1 MGERPGRVVS
11 LVSILIDLTLQVPA
25 LPPRGG
31 DVLATQARRSV
42 GAGFNLAC
50 AAARQGAE
58 CHYGAP
64 HGTGPNGDLVRAAL
78 ARERVAAALPPS
90 TEGDTGFCIALTEP
104 GMEHTYVT
112 LPGVEARQRL
122 EDLNRLA
129 TRSGDLIA
137 VSGYDLIYPRSGPAL
152 EQWISAAPPG
162 RLALDPGPL
171 ILDIPEH
178 RLDHVLP
185 HLSLLTMNQRE
196 ARLLCG
202 RDDLRGPALLE
213 ATRHHLCLE
222 AHVLLV
228 VREGHQGCVAA
239 GADLGARPTT
249 IPAPRVTARDT
260 SGAGDTHTGVLLAR
274 LAQGNP
280 TRAALNA
287 ATSAAAESVTKSGPA
302 SAPIRAD

>member
-1 MGERPGRVVS
+1 MTERSGRVVS

-31 DVLATQARRSV
+31 DVLANQARRSV
-42 GAGFNLAC
+42 GGGFNLAC
-50 AAARQGAE
+50 AVARQGAD

-78 ARERVAAALPPS
+78 ARERVAAALPPT
-90 TEGDTGFCIALTEP
+90 TEGDTGFCIALIEP
-104 GMEHTYVT
+104 DMEHTYVT
-112 LPGVEARQRL
+112 MPGVEARQRL
-122 EDLNRLA
+122 DDLNRLA

-137 VSGYDLIYPRSGPAL
+137 VSGYDLIYPHSGPAL
-152 EQWISAAPPG
+152 EQWISAVPPG

-171 ILDIPEH
+171 ILDIPDR
-178 RLDHVLP
+178 RLHNVLP
-185 HLSLLTMNQRE
+185 HLSVLTMNQRE

-202 RDDLRGPALLE
+202 RDDIQGPALLE
-213 ATRHHLCLE
+213 ATRHRLCLE

-249 IPAPRVTARDT
+249 IPARRVTAVDT

-280 TRAALNA
+280 TPAALDA
-287 ATSAAAESVTKSGPA
+287 ANWAAAVSVTKQGSA
-302 SAPIRAD
+302 SAPLRDD